1 MKESRSEDN
10 KSMDEKKNKSIDVNV
25 KDYRNLKEFFIN
37 DKCLS
42 IIEFF
47 IENPYNFYTR
57 AEILDKTT
65 IDKGTLNRY
74 LPVLSKSK
82 YDILATKKHTFEGRR
97 NNTTIYAINMTNQCN
112 VIIAQLLSTIKNL
125 NQKHT

>member
-1 MKESRSEDN
+1 MTDKES
-10 KSMDEKKNKSIDVNV
+10 KSKSHKNTSPDV
-25 KDYRNLKEFFIN
+25 KDYRHLKQFFIN

-47 IENPYNFYTR
+47 IENQEHFYTR

-65 IDKGTLNRY
+65 IDRGTLNRY

-82 YDILATKKHTFEGRR
+82 YEILITKKFTFKGKR
-97 NNTTIYAINMTNQCN
+97 NNTTIYAINMENKCN
-112 VIIAQLLSTIKNL
+112 VVIQQLLSEIKNL
-125 NQKHT
+125 GHK

>member
-1 MKESRSEDN
+1 MNSKTKENRQQTEQ
-10 KSMDEKKNKSIDVNV
+10 KQQI

-37 DKCLS
+37 DKCLP

-47 IENPYNFYTR
+47 IENPENFYTR

-97 NNTTIYAINMTNQCN
+97 NNTTIYAINMSNPCN
-112 VIIAQLLSTIKNL
+112 LAIQELLMKIKNL
-125 NQKHT
+125 NEKQT

>member
-1 MKESRSEDN
+1 MTKDKTKSKAKETTN
-10 KSMDEKKNKSIDVNV
+10 KSLDV
-25 KDYRNLKEFFIN
+25 KDYRHLKEFFIN
-37 DKCLS
+37 DKCLP

-47 IENPYNFYTR
+47 IENPEHFYTR

-82 YDILATKKHTFEGRR
+82 YDILATKKYTFEGRR
-97 NNTTIYAINMTNQCN
+97 NNTTIYAINMTNECN
-112 VIIAQLLSTIKNL
+112 VVIQQLLAEIKKL
-125 NQKHT
+125 HDKHK

>member
-1 MKESRSEDN
+1 MT
-10 KSMDEKKNKSIDVNV
+10 KNKSKLNDKEVTVKNQDV
-25 KDYRNLKEFFIN
+25 KDYRHLKEFFIN
-37 DKCLS
+37 DKCLP

-47 IENPYNFYTR
+47 IENPEHYYTR

-82 YDILATKKHTFEGRR
+82 FDILMTKKHTFEGRR
-97 NNTTIYAINMTNQCN
+97 NNTTIYAINMANTCN
-112 VIIAQLLSTIKNL
+112 VVIQQLLSAIKDL
-125 NQKHT
+125 NQKDI